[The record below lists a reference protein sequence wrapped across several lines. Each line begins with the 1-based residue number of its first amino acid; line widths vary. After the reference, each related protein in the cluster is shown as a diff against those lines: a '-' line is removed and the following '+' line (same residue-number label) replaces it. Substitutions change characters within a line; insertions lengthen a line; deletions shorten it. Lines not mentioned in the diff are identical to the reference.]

1 MPSGIIRYPIPPFIQ
16 LCFLLTWLYFHKG
29 SFHPMVAVGLLEEST
44 CSFIFFPIQQ
54 NSWGWHWWGWL
65 TWVMCHS
72 STNHCDQGD
81 GIPDGLDLG
90 HMSNFWSWAFWATS
104 GSVNMSLY
112 MEDKERPKRGSHS
125 KWVGGGCNR
134 QGNWHIRLGLGAT
147 RWLDLCTQP
156 QNLNSLCRGFNRV
169 QSWILS
175 RWFQQHTALSRL
187 CPWNGPHFV
196 AVGKTYI
203 PRTKEGGEEPLVS
216 GVQLMGELADMF
228 SWWPPLT
235 LHLAPTSTVGPEWS
249 ARGVASR
256 EVACWVVIW
265 LH

>member
-1 MPSGIIRYPIPPFIQ
+1 MR
-16 LCFLLTWLYFHKG
+16 L
-29 SFHPMVAVGLLEEST
+29 V
-44 CSFIFFPIQQ
+44 
-54 NSWGWHWWGWL
+54 
-65 TWVMCHS
+65 
-72 STNHCDQGD
+72 
-81 GIPDGLDLG
+81 DLG
-90 HMSNFWSWAFWATS
+90 HVPFLNQSLWPGGWNTWWVRPGPHVRFWSWAFWATS